1 LEDYWALGRLLVI
14 SGVPASGKSSYC
26 KWLVERSWVFI
37 NHDRANQATR
47 GIDRTWWGLVISGQA
62 ADFVQVVAGTQGN
75 VVLEFGFPTDLL
87 HQVRQ
92 LKAAGAQ
99 HWWFELDHQTAR
111 EAFIARND
119 EWARQGRQDLV
130 IPIIYFDR
138 YVRDIAAHSD
148 EVWKLFVPKIIEVLQ
163 ADGNRLS
170 NEEIHRQVLAGSTW
184 QLSTAVPIKIGRND
198 PCWCG
203 SGKKFKGCHGQ

>member
-1 LEDYWALGRLLVI
+1 MGRLLVI

-26 KWLVERSWVFI
+26 KWLTSRGWVFI

-47 GIDRTWWGLVISGQA
+47 QIDQTWWGLVISGRA
-62 ADFVQVVAGTQGN
+62 AVFVQVVATEQGN

-87 HQVRQ
+87 PQVRE

-111 EAFIARND
+111 QAFIARND
-119 EWARQGRQDLV
+119 EWTLQGRQDLV
-130 IPIIYFDR
+130 IPVLYFDQ
-138 YVRDIAAHSD
+138 YVHDITAHGD
-148 EVWKLFVPKIIEVLQ
+148 EIRKLFAPKIIETLQ
-163 ADGNRLS
+163 PDGKRLTD
-170 NEEIHRQVLAGSTW
+170 EEIHRVILAGSTW
-184 QLSTAVPIKIGRND
+184 PATAPAPATKGRND

-203 SGKKFKGCHGQ
+203 SGKKFKRCHGR